1 MSPWS
6 LWLSNVRAGLPVS
19 DVVDFELAPSAFSS
33 FQIHCPGEE
42 FLCFTTTPRY
52 CSAEEEHQK
61 TKPVT
66 KWQLPQMVQTTL
78 KLLRRQEGKADQGDT
93 SQSSDFL
100 TNSKQSPNPFFC
112 LTKHQVELKNRW
124 YIWCAKRKLSLKH
137 KVWDG
142 STEMSRG
149 GAVMT
154 CTDCQFVRG
163 SASGWT
169 SKLASGRL
177 FWLHQWGGMVYHG
190 GWDQSLSGG
199 S

>member
-1 MSPWS
+1 MSEQGS
-6 LWLSNVRAGLPVS
+6 LSLTSLTLSWLPVPS
-19 DVVDFELAPSAFSS
+19 PAFRSTAPVRSS
-33 FQIHCPGEE
+33 SVLQQHPS
-42 FLCFTTTPRY
+42 TVQ
-52 CSAEEEHQK
+52 QK
-61 TKPVT
+61 KNTRRQN
-66 KWQLPQMVQTTL
+66 QLPNDSYLMVQTTL

-142 STEMSRG
+142 NTEMSRG

>member
-1 MSPWS
+1 MAEQGS
-6 LWLSNVRAGLPVS
+6 LSLTSLTLSWLPVPS
-19 DVVDFELAPSAFSS
+19 PAFRSTAPVRSSSVLQQHPSTVQQKKNTRRQNQLPNDSYLRWFKLPWNCSEDRKAKLIRERLPRAQIFSRILNKV
-33 FQIHCPGEE
+33 QIH
-42 FLCFTTTPRY
+42 
-52 CSAEEEHQK
+52 
-61 TKPVT
+61 
-66 KWQLPQMVQTTL
+66 
-78 KLLRRQEGKADQGDT
+78 
-93 SQSSDFL
+93 
-100 TNSKQSPNPFFC
+100 FFC
-112 LTKHQVELKNRW
+112 LSKHQVELKDRW

-169 SKLASGRL
+169 SKLASGKL
-177 FWLHQWGGMVYHG
+177 FWLHQSGVGGEMVYHG